1 MAEVP
6 EAKRA
11 RVSMDDERTAIV
23 AEMGDDGDEAATR
36 TSGLQAPIM
45 LLSGHEAAVYTS
57 KFSPCGRYLASGS
70 HDKRICMSV
79 PCASLLAWQ
88 FPSHNIDRS
97 TIFTIY

>member
-70 HDKRICMSV
+70 HDKRICTSV